1 MSARRLEA
9 LYADDRRF
17 DWAGRH
23 NDAVNEYLAG
33 IRNTERARNER
44 AVLALA
50 DAIEALFATQWAT
63 DGYVEPN
70 VTAPLMN
77 AFHDLLNVDMGRL
90 DGGTLSSWLTD
101 LAERHDIVG
110 VL

>member
-1 MSARRLEA
+1 MSARRLGA
-9 LYADDRRF
+9 LRADEQRF
-17 DWAGRH
+17 EWAGRH
-23 NDAVNEYLAG
+23 NDAINDYLAG
-33 IRNTERARNER
+33 ARHTERARNER

-77 AFHDLLNVDMGRL
+77 AFHDLLNVDLGRL
-90 DGGTLSSWLTD
+90 DGGTLSTWLCD
-101 LAERHDIVG
+101 LAKLHDIVG